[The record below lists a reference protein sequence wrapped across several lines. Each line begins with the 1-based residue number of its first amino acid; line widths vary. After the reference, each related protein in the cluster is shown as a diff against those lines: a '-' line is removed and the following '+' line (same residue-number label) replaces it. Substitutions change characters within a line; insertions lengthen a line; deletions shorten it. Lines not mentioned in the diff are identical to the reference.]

1 MPLQFLSSNYPLHD
15 YYFYVP
21 KFCLR
26 IMGFWPQTPQTH
38 TNYLWASSNCL
49 ILLIGVLTE
58 MHAGFSSLK
67 YDLEKGLDTLCP
79 AGTSAVTLL
88 KLILIYHYRQD
99 LQYVLKKMHSM
110 LYGEATNRQI
120 LNQHKKI
127 IRKYSVLAAR
137 FNFAPFLTGF
147 ITNTAYILKP
157 LIMAWIFWSK
167 GKEIQWVTPFNMTMP
182 SILLRAPFFPLAY
195 IFTAYTG
202 FLTIFMFAGCD
213 AFYFEF
219 CSHIAALLKMLQADI
234 VSLFAMFEDK
244 LILSSEENQYVENR
258 LKIII
263 RRHNEII
270 DLTYFFRKRYSV
282 ITLAHF
288 VSAALVIGASIFD
301 LMTYTG
307 FGRLIYVAYTVAALC
322 QLMVYC
328 YGGSMVAENSDH
340 ISNVIFGCNWFVCS
354 PKVRRM
360 VLLIMIRSQRTLTMS
375 VPFFSPSL
383 ETFASILQTS
393 GSIIALASSFQ

>member
-1 MPLQFLSSNYPLHD
+1 MYLKFLTSNYPLHD

-26 IMGFWPQTPQTH
+26 LAGFWPQTLKSQRSI
-38 TNYLWASSNCL
+38 LLAASNFI

-58 MHAGFSSLK
+58 MHAGFSSLS
-67 YDLEKGLDTLCP
+67 YNLEKGLDTLCP

-88 KLILIYHYRQD
+88 KMMFISYYRKD
-99 LQYVLKKMHSM
+99 LQYVLKKMQAL
-110 LYGEATNRQI
+110 LYEESAANRR
-120 LNQHKKI
+120 HHKI
-127 IRKYSVLAAR
+127 IRKLSVLASR
-137 FNFAPFLTGF
+137 FNFAPFFTGF
-147 ITNTAYILKP
+147 ITCTFYTLKP
-157 LIMAWIFWSK
+157 LIMVSIFWYQD
-167 GKEIQWVTPFNMTMP
+167 KEIQWSTPFNMTLP
-182 SILLRAPFFPLAY
+182 YSLLHGPLFPLAY

-202 FLTIFMFAGCD
+202 YLTIFMFAGCD

-219 CSHIAALLKMLQADI
+219 CSHIAALLQMLQSDI
-234 VSLFAMFEDK
+234 EALFAKFDDK
-244 LILSSEENQYVENR
+244 FVLSEENHFVENR

-263 RRHNEII
+263 RRHNEIM
-270 DLTYFFRKRYSV
+270 DLTHFFRQRYSI

-307 FGRLIYVAYTVAALC
+307 FGRLIYATYTVAALC

-328 YGGSMVAENSDH
+328 YGGSMVAENSVH
-340 ISNVIFGCNWFVCS
+340 ISTLISNCNWFICN
-354 PKVRRM
+354 PKIRRM
-360 VLLIMIRSQRTLTMS
+360 ILLIMIRSQRTLTMT

-383 ETFASILQTS
+383 ATFASILQTS